1 MELPG
6 TAAHEPFQYYTDGM
20 ENNSPGRDQQRPE
33 IKRVV
38 SLESGECFKVYQG
51 GHVYGDCQHCDQ
63 N

>member
-6 TAAHEPFQYYTDGM
+6 TAAHEPFQYHTEGM
-20 ENNSPGRDQQRPE
+20 DNNPPGRDQQRPK

-38 SLESGECFKVYQG
+38 SLEGGERFEIYQG
-51 GHVYGDCQHCDQ
+51 GHVYGYGQHCDQ